1 MGLDRRGTVIR
12 PLLQAQPEGRRR
24 EAGAKTYEI
33 AKREVWQAYK
43 RVKANGGAA
52 GADGVTLEQYEQD
65 LQGKARCKSARI
77 CGCSRAEAEHRGDA
91 GALHFCVA

>member
-1 MGLDRRGTVIR
+1 MELDRRGAVIR

-33 AKREVWQAYK
+33 AKQEVWQAYK

-52 GADGVTLEQYEQD
+52 GADGVTLEQYAQD
-65 LQGKARCKSARI
+65 LQGNLCWRRPKTEPLLR
-77 CGCSRAEAEHRGDA
+77 
-91 GALHFCVA
+91 VVPTQN